1 LNNEYHNLAN
11 QLNNWE
17 ENNQG
22 IYKFE
27 TDRLKKMANNI
38 ASTPAPVEREVT
50 ITKPVTA
57 AP

>member
-1 LNNEYHNLAN
+1 
-11 QLNNWE
+11 LNNWE
-17 ENNQG
+17 EINQG

-38 ASTPAPVEREVT
+38 ASTPAPVEREVI
-50 ITKPVTA
+50 ITKPVTT